1 MAQLVHARKPVP
13 PRKRV
18 EFGGPILLG
27 AFAVLEFANGIWQVA
42 VATAAVA
49 VLLIPVAFV
58 IAGRA
63 VRRHPDW
70 IEVRPDRITALRASG
85 ASWELVRNDD
95 STLRVTDSRGQ
106 PHLYLD
112 GLTSSGMIPLA
123 RFDLEEFQQAATAEG
138 WHWSPEAHDPS
149 GAGGGRA
156 EDTPAAPSGAVAWA
170 GLGVRGTRVVLREGR
185 RGPLP
190 WAGRG
195 FSPKLA
201 VGFAVVVGMGV
212 MALAF
217 ASASPTVIVIAV
229 FGPSILLALAL
240 VVLAVRHA
248 LRVTL
253 SVTIA
258 PDRVSVTHGT
268 LASQVVQRTAVT
280 SVKVGRR
287 YARLRGP
294 DGKPLLYVPL
304 NPQRTAVLNALSA
317 NGWPV

>member
-13 PRKRV
+13 PRRW
-18 EFGGPILLG
+18 GL
-27 AFAVLEFANGIWQVA
+27 
-42 VATAAVA
+42 
-49 VLLIPVAFV
+49 
-58 IAGRA
+58 
-63 VRRHPDW
+63 RRHPDW
-70 IEVRPDRITALRASG
+70 IEVRPDRITAVRTSG
-85 ASWELVRNDD
+85 TSWELVRNDD
-95 STLRVTDSRGQ
+95 STLRIADHRGQ

-112 GLTSSGMIPLA
+112 GMTSHGTIPLA
-123 RFDLEEFQQAATAEG
+123 RFDLEELHQATTAEG
-138 WHWSPEAHDPS
+138 WHVSPTNP
-149 GAGGGRA
+149 
-156 EDTPAAPSGAVAWA
+156 PASRSVE
-170 GLGVRGTRVVLREGR
+170 RGTRVVLRDGR

-190 WAGRG
+190 WVSRG

-201 VGFAVVVGMGV
+201 LALAVVVGMGV

-217 ASASPTVIVIAV
+217 ASASPTAIIIAV
-229 FGPSILLALAL
+229 LGPSIALALAL
-240 VVLAVRHA
+240 VVISIRHA
-248 LRVTL
+248 LKVTL
-253 SVTIA
+253 TVTIA

-280 SVKVGRR
+280 STKIGRR

>member
-1 MAQLVHARKPVP
+1 MAQLVHARTPVP
-13 PRKRV
+13 RRKRV
-18 EFGGPILLG
+18 EFGGTIVLG
-27 AFAVLEFANGIWQVA
+27 AFAVLEFINGIWQVA
-42 VATAAVA
+42 VGMAAIA

-95 STLRVTDSRGQ
+95 STLRVADSRGQ
-106 PHLYLD
+106 PHLYLE
-112 GLTSSGMIPLA
+112 GMTSNGMIPLA
-123 RFDLEEFQQAATAEG
+123 RFNVEEFRQAATTEG
-138 WHWSPEAHDPS
+138 WHWSTPYAD
-149 GAGGGRA
+149 GATARKQ
-156 EDTPAAPSGAVAWA
+156 AVAPA
-170 GLGVRGTRVVLREGR
+170 GPERGTRVVLRDGA

-190 WAGRG
+190 WANGG
-195 FSPKLA
+195 FSPKLVVA
-201 VGFAVVVGMGV
+201 FCVVVAMGA

-217 ASASPTVIVIAV
+217 ASASTTAIIIAV
-229 FGPSILLALAL
+229 LGPSIVLALAL
-240 VVLAVRHA
+240 VTLAIRHA

-253 SVTIA
+253 YVTIA

-280 SVKVGRR
+280 SIKIGRR

>member
-18 EFGGPILLG
+18 EFGGTIVLG

-42 VATAAVA
+42 VVMAVIA

-85 ASWELVRNDD
+85 TSWELVRNDD
-95 STLRVTDSRGQ
+95 STLRVADHRGQ

-112 GLTSSGMIPLA
+112 GMTSSGVFPLA
-123 RFDLEEFQQAATAEG
+123 RFDVNEFRRAATAEG
-138 WHWSPEAHDPS
+138 WQCST
-149 GAGGGRA
+149 G
-156 EDTPAAPSGAVAWA
+156 EDAPAPPQVVAPSEPA
-170 GLGVRGTRVVLREGR
+170 RRETRVVLRDGR
-185 RGPLP
+185 QGPLP
-190 WAGRG
+190 WANG
-195 FSPKLA
+195 FNPKLA
-201 VGFAVVVGMGV
+201 VAFVVVLVMGV

-217 ASASPTVIVIAV
+217 ASASPTAIIIAV
-229 FGPSILLALAL
+229 MGPSLALALAL
-240 VVLAVRHA
+240 VVISIRHA

-253 SVTIA
+253 IVTIA

-280 SVKVGRR
+280 STKVGRR

>member
-1 MAQLVHARKPVP
+1 MV
-13 PRKRV
+13 
-18 EFGGPILLG
+18 
-27 AFAVLEFANGIWQVA
+27 
-42 VATAAVA
+42 
-49 VLLIPVAFV
+49 
-58 IAGRA
+58 
-63 VRRHPDW
+63 
-70 IEVRPDRITALRASG
+70 
-85 ASWELVRNDD
+85 
-95 STLRVTDSRGQ
+95 
-106 PHLYLD
+106 
-112 GLTSSGMIPLA
+112 
-123 RFDLEEFQQAATAEG
+123 
-138 WHWSPEAHDPS
+138 
-149 GAGGGRA
+149 
-156 EDTPAAPSGAVAWA
+156 
-170 GLGVRGTRVVLREGR
+170 REGG

-190 WAGRG
+190 WANSG

-201 VGFAVVVGMGV
+201 VAFAVVVGMGV

-229 FGPSILLALAL
+229 LGPSVVLALAL
-240 VVLAVRHA
+240 VVLSIRHA

-253 SVTIA
+253 HVTIA

-280 SVKVGRR
+280 SITIGRR

>member
-18 EFGGPILLG
+18 EFGGTIVLG

-42 VATAAVA
+42 IVMAVIA

-85 ASWELVRNDD
+85 TSWEFVRNDD
-95 STLRVTDSRGQ
+95 STLRVADHRGQ

-112 GLTSSGMIPLA
+112 GMTSTGVIPLA
-123 RFDLEEFQQAATAEG
+123 RFDLEEFTQAATAEG
-138 WHWSPEAHDPS
+138 WPMPSPTIPPAPPETPS
-149 GAGGGRA
+149 ANRSVEQA
-156 EDTPAAPSGAVAWA
+156 
-170 GLGVRGTRVVLREGR
+170 TRVVLRDGE

-190 WAGRG
+190 WTSRG
-195 FSPKLA
+195 LSPKLV
-201 VGFAVVVGMGV
+201 VGLAVVVGMGV

-217 ASASPTVIVIAV
+217 ASASPTAIIIAV
-229 FGPSILLALAL
+229 LGPSIALALAL
-240 VVLAVRHA
+240 VVISIRHA
-248 LRVTL
+248 LKVTL
-253 SVTIA
+253 TVTIA
-258 PDRVSVTHGT
+258 PDRVSVTHGA

-280 SVKVGRR
+280 STKVGRR

>member
-13 PRKRV
+13 PRKRF
-18 EFGGPILLG
+18 EFGG
-27 AFAVLEFANGIWQVA
+27 
-42 VATAAVA
+42 
-49 VLLIPVAFV
+49 
-58 IAGRA
+58 A

-85 ASWELVRNDD
+85 TSWELVRNDD
-95 STLRVTDSRGQ
+95 STLRVAESRGQ
-106 PHLYLD
+106 PQLYLE
-112 GLTSSGMIPLA
+112 GMTSNGMIPLA
-123 RFDLEEFQQAATAEG
+123 RFDVEEFRRAATAEG
-138 WHWSPEAHDPS
+138 WHWSTPEADP
-149 GAGGGRA
+149 ADA
-156 EDTPAAPSGAVAWA
+156 PAPPQAVAPSGPA
-170 GLGVRGTRVVLREGR
+170 RRETRVVLRDGA

-190 WAGRG
+190 WANSG

-201 VGFAVVVGMGV
+201 VAFAVVVGMGV

-217 ASASPTVIVIAV
+217 ASASTTVIVIAV
-229 FGPSILLALAL
+229 FGPSLVLALAL
-240 VVLAVRHA
+240 VVLAIRHA
-248 LRVTL
+248 LGVTL

-280 SVKVGRR
+280 SIKVGRR

-294 DGKPLLYVPL
+294 DGSRLMYVPL

-317 NGWPV
+317 SGWPV